1 MIPIRKA
8 YLESRRFTR
17 IQDEQ
22 RKPSQKFTFTLE
34 LCIDEETY
42 KIILNKGSNHPFIA
56 KTNNGY
62 KYEDNVS
69 KTKIKAPLAF
79 LTS

>member
-1 MIPIRKA
+1 M
-8 YLESRRFTR
+8 
-17 IQDEQ
+17 
-22 RKPSQKFTFTLE
+22 
-34 LCIDEETY
+34 DEETY

-69 KTKIKAPLAF
+69 KTKITKIKAPLAF